1 MSIKLSLLIW
11 SYLFKSIG
19 AIFGLLLETLHE
31 VVSTDTLRLLWQG
44 VQGHNAATEIEKLSF
59 FLPTWQQK
67 PKIERLEINCIA
79 AEAQIYIGIF
89 IESESCELTARALRH
104 TLMPI
109 NRDLA
114 LWRK

>member
-11 SYLFKSIG
+11 SYLFKSIRT
-19 AIFGLLLETLHE
+19 IFGLLLETLH

-44 VQGHNAATEIEKLSF
+44 VQGHNAATEIEKFSF
-59 FLPTWQQK
+59 FSLLDNK
-67 PKIERLEINCIA
+67 SKKIERLESNCIS

-89 IESESCELTARALRH
+89 IESESSELTARALRH